1 MLYQQTLTGPAKV
14 AGQVVLA
21 LESITFT
28 QNFRK
33 AWAYSPGQRRVKRA
47 PQIVYDNPITAGDG
61 LGTTDQDYA
70 RYELHRV
77 WIIEANLKEGT
88 NRATELQYDFN
99 AHRMLA
105 LMMDKSKAPVLPGEL
120 RIATLRLQRCAEG
133 VFAS

>member
-1 MLYQQTLTGPAKV
+1 LLYQQTLTGPAKV

-61 LGTTDQDYA
+61 LGTTDQAYGFNGPNDRFTYKLLGKREVYVPYNPYKLFA
-70 RYELHRV
+70 QS
-77 WIIEANLKEGT
+77 
-88 NRATELQYDFN
+88 ATPE
-99 AHRMLA
+99 
-105 LMMDKSKAPVLPGEL
+105 KVIAP
-120 RIATLRLQRCAEG
+120 
-133 VFAS
+133 